1 MKKLFTIDDFMVA
14 FISALGYGFGYT
26 IPMHL
31 GWPQFACIVTCFALG
46 IALEEITGKI
56 VFSKAVQKKTAN
68 RVFTYVTIL
77 LVFLIAEFVSVRL
90 LGASLMEDL
99 EEEFA
104 WVVGLPIL
112 GLVVSLCIRAFR
124 VRKIR
129 KLYGDGS
136 EGYVFD
142 LKKEDIEE
150 TNRQN
155 QPILGQYDAE
165 LAVKTRTGVYV
176 GEKYKNTI
184 CYLGIPY
191 AKPPVGELR
200 WKAPEPLP
208 ASEAVFE
215 AKNFGASAIQVEH
228 KGSIIKHHRQSEDCL
243 TLNIGVSEQKTE
255 GKKPVLVLFHHGDFT
270 SGGSVDPLSYGGDF
284 AANHPDIVFVS
295 FNYRLG
301 IFGFI
306 DFSEVPGGEACPD
319 AMNLGLLDQIAALKW
334 IRENIAAF
342 GGDPERITVLGF
354 ESGATCIC
362 LLAASERAKG
372 LFQRAFAFNGSPD
385 SAYETPEASRTLAK
399 ALLKET
405 NTSTMAELLQ
415 LDTEA
420 LKDAA
425 QRLWMN
431 MCAPT
436 CDGELIPGQVFDAY
450 RNGAASGI
458 EFIVGIT
465 GGEMQVIR
473 SSVGSRNYE
482 DAVNAAVDNLQS
494 NMDSS
499 VASAVR
505 AYLEAQAAASS
516 ELEAKSKLVGQWIAL
531 GIYRVAAMLSQGGNK
546 VHLMYWDE
554 KALIENLGSG
564 TADVLAAL
572 LGNGEALRLYG
583 SVMNSDLSETLQAL
597 LLKFVNGDALQLYRN
612 EISGFDGLDW
622 KAFPRALIVA
632 DGKFACD
639 TIEGRLSQYSGRAII
654 DGTAVWLVRYG
665 K

>member
-31 GWPQFACIVTCFALG
+31 GWSQLACMVSCFALG
-46 IALEEITGKI
+46 IALEELISKL
-56 VFSKAVQKKTAN
+56 VFSKTVQQKTVN
-68 RVFTYVTIL
+68 RVFTFVTIL
-77 LVFLIAEFVSVRL
+77 LVFLIAEFVSMRL
-90 LGASLMEDL
+90 LGTSLIEDL

-104 WVVGLPIL
+104 WVVVPPIL
-112 GLVVSLCIRAFR
+112 GLVVNLCIRGYR

-142 LKKEDIEE
+142 VADKDIEQV
-150 TNRQN
+150 NRQN
-155 QPILGQYDAE
+155 RAVHGGYDAE
-165 LAVKTRTGVYV
+165 CAVRTRTGTYV
-176 GEKYKNTI
+176 GEKYKKTRI
-184 CYLGIPY
+184 FMGIPY

-208 ASEAVFE
+208 ASEEVFE

-228 KGSIIKHHRQSEDCL
+228 KGSIIRHHRQSEDCL
-243 TLNIGVSEQKTE
+243 TLNIATGAGKTE
-255 GKKPVLVLFHHGDFT
+255 VKKPVLVLFHHGDFT
-270 SGGSVDPLSYGGDF
+270 YGSAVDPLQYGGDYVN
-284 AANHPDIVFVS
+284 ANQDIVLVS

-319 AMNLGLLDQIAALKW
+319 TLNLGLLDQIAALKW

-342 GGDPERITVLGF
+342 GGDPDQITVLGF

-362 LLAASERAKG
+362 LLAASGQAKG
-372 LFQRAFAFNGSPD
+372 LFKRAFVFNGSPE
-385 SAYETPEASRTLAK
+385 SAYDTPDASKALAK

-405 NTSTMAELLQ
+405 KTSTMTELLH
-415 LDTEA
+415 LDSEA

-436 CDGELIPGQVFDAY
+436 CDGKLVPKQLYEAY

-465 GGEMQVIR
+465 SREMQVFR
-473 SSVGSRNYE
+473 SAVGRKNHE
-482 DAVNAAVDNLQS
+482 DAVNAAVDNLQGYLDGS
-494 NMDSS
+494 I
-499 VASAVR
+499 AEAVR
-505 AYLEAQAAASS
+505 AYIEAQTSASS
-516 ELEAKSKLVGQWIAL
+516 EIEAKSKLVGQWIAM
-531 GIYRVAAMLSQGGNK
+531 GIYLVAAKLSQGGNK

-554 KALIENLGSG
+554 RALIENLGSG
-564 TADVLAAL
+564 TADVLATL
-572 LGNGEALRLYG
+572 LGNGEALQMYG
-583 SVMNSDLSETLQAL
+583 SVMNADLSETLQAL
-597 LLKFVNGDALQLYRN
+597 LLKFVSGDALQLYRN

-632 DGKFACD
+632 GGKLTCD
-639 TIEGRLSQYSGRAII
+639 TIEDRITEIEGLLDYMVKKEQ
-654 DGTAVWLVRYG
+654 LC
-665 K
+665 

>member
-14 FISALGYGFGYT
+14 FISAMGYGFGYT

-31 GWPQFACIVTCFALG
+31 GWPQLACMVACFALG
-46 IALEEITGKI
+46 IALEELISKI
-56 VFSKAVQKKTAN
+56 VFSKTVQQKTVN
-68 RVFTYVTIL
+68 RVFTYVVIL
-77 LVFLIAEFVSVRL
+77 LIFLIAEFVSMRL
-90 LGASLMEDL
+90 LGTSLMEDL

-112 GLVVSLCIRAFR
+112 GLVVNLCIRGYR

-142 LKKEDIEE
+142 VTDKDIEE
-150 TNRQN
+150 VNRQN
-155 QPILGQYDAE
+155 RAIQGEYDSE
-165 LAVKTRTGVYV
+165 CAVRTRTGVYV
-176 GEKYKNTI
+176 GEKYKKTRI
-184 CYLGIPY
+184 FMGIPY

-208 ASEAVFE
+208 ASEEVFE
-215 AKNFGASAIQVEH
+215 AKNFGASPIQVEH
-228 KGSIIKHHRQSEDCL
+228 KGSIIRHHRQSEDCL
-243 TLNIGVSEQKTE
+243 TLNIAAGAGKTE
-255 GKKPVLVLFHHGDFT
+255 AKKPVLVLFHHGDFT
-270 SGGSVDPLSYGGDF
+270 YGGAVDPLLYGGDYVN
-284 AANHPDIVFVS
+284 AHQDIVLVS

-306 DFSEVPGGEACPD
+306 DFSEIPGGEACPD
-319 AMNLGLLDQIAALKW
+319 ALNLGLLDQIAALKW

-362 LLAASERAKG
+362 LLAASAQAKG
-372 LFQRAFAFNGSPD
+372 LFQRAFVFNGSPE
-385 SAYETPEASRTLAK
+385 SAYDTSDASRALAK

-415 LDTEA
+415 LDTET
-420 LKDAA
+420 LKAAA

-436 CDGELIPGQVFDAY
+436 CDGKLIPKQVYEAY
-450 RNGAASGI
+450 RNGAASCI

-465 GGEMQVIR
+465 GGGMQAYR
-473 SSVGSRNYE
+473 SSVGGRNYE
-482 DAVNAAVDNLQS
+482 DAVNAAVDDMQGY
-494 NMDSS
+494 MDPSITG
-499 VASAVR
+499 AVR
-505 AYLEAQAAASS
+505 AYIEARTAASS
-516 ELEAKSKLVGQWIAL
+516 ELEAKSKLAAQYIAL
-531 GIYRVAAMLSQGGNK
+531 GVYRVAAKLSQGGSK
-546 VHLMYWDE
+546 VRLMYWDE

-564 TADVLAAL
+564 TADVLATL
-572 LGNGEALRLYG
+572 LGNGEALQQYG
-583 SVMNSDLSETLQAL
+583 SVMNADLSEPLQAL
-597 LLKFVNGDALQLYRN
+597 LLKFVSGDALQLYRN
-612 EISGFDGLDW
+612 EITGFDGLEW
-622 KAFPRALIVA
+622 KAFPQALIVS
-632 DGKFACD
+632 DGKIMCD
-639 TIEGRLSQYSGRAII
+639 TIEDRITDVKELLDYM
-654 DGTAVWLVRYG
+654 V

>member
-31 GWPQFACIVTCFALG
+31 GWPQLACIVTCFALG

-68 RVFTYVTIL
+68 RVFTYVAIL
-77 LVFLIAEFVSVRL
+77 LIFLIAEFVSVRL

-436 CDGELIPGQVFDAY
+436 CDGELIPGRVFDAY

-505 AYLEAQAAASS
+505 AYLETQAAASS

-597 LLKFVNGDALQLYRN
+597 LSKFVNGDALQLYRN

-639 TIEGRLSQYSGRAII
+639 TIEGRLSEIKGLF
-654 DGTAVWLVRYG
+654 DFVT

>member
-31 GWPQFACIVTCFALG
+31 GWSQLACMVSCFALG
-46 IALEEITGKI
+46 IALEELISKI
-56 VFSKAVQKKTAN
+56 VFSKTVQQKTVN
-68 RVFTYVTIL
+68 RVFTYVAIL
-77 LVFLIAEFVSVRL
+77 FVFLIAEFVSMRL
-90 LGASLMEDL
+90 LGTSLIEDL
-99 EEEFA
+99 EEEFV

-112 GLVVSLCIRAFR
+112 GLVVNLCIRGYR

-142 LKKEDIEE
+142 VADKDIEQV
-150 TNRQN
+150 NRQN
-155 QPILGQYDAE
+155 RAVHGGYDAE
-165 LAVKTRTGVYV
+165 CAVKTRTGTYV
-176 GEKYKNTI
+176 GEKYKKTQI
-184 CYLGIPY
+184 FMGITY
-191 AKPPVGELR
+191 AKPPLGELR

-208 ASEAVFE
+208 ASEEVFE

-228 KGSIIKHHRQSEDCL
+228 KGSIIRHHRQSEDCL
-243 TLNIGVSEQKTE
+243 TLNIAAGVGKTE
-255 GKKPVLVLFHHGDFT
+255 AKKPVLVLFHHGDFT
-270 SGGSVDPLSYGGDF
+270 YGSAVDPLLYGGDYVN
-284 AANHPDIVFVS
+284 ANQDIVLVS

-319 AMNLGLLDQIAALKW
+319 ALNLGLLDQIAALKW

-342 GGDPERITVLGF
+342 GGDPDQITVLGF
-354 ESGATCIC
+354 ESGATSIC
-362 LLAASERAKG
+362 LLAASEQAKG
-372 LFQRAFAFNGSPD
+372 LFKRAFVFNGSPE
-385 SAYETPEASRTLAK
+385 SAYDTPDASRTLAK

-405 NTSTMAELLQ
+405 NTSTMEELLQ
-415 LDTEA
+415 LDTQA
-420 LKDAA
+420 LKDAL

-436 CDGELIPGQVFDAY
+436 CDGKLVPKQVYEAY

-465 GGEMQVIR
+465 GGEMQVFR
-473 SSVGSRNYE
+473 SAVGSKNYE
-482 DAVNAAVDNLQS
+482 DAVNAAVDNLQGYLDGS
-494 NMDSS
+494 I
-499 VASAVR
+499 VEAVR
-505 AYLEAQAAASS
+505 AYIEAQTSASS
-516 ELEAKSKLVGQWIAL
+516 ELEAKSKLVGQWIAM
-531 GIYRVAAMLSQGGNK
+531 GIYLVAAKLSQGGNK
-546 VHLMYWDE
+546 VHMMYWDE

-564 TADVLAAL
+564 TADVLATL
-572 LGNGEALRLYG
+572 LGNGEALQMYG
-583 SVMNSDLSETLQAL
+583 SVMNKDLSETLQAL
-597 LLKFVNGDALQLYRN
+597 LQKFVSGDALQLYRN
-612 EISGFDGLDW
+612 EISGFGGLDW

-632 DGKFACD
+632 GGKLTCD
-639 TIEGRLSQYSGRAII
+639 TIEDRITEIEGLLDYM
-654 DGTAVWLVRYG
+654 V